1 MENYICNQ
9 YGDWERLAILNNE
22 NIKICGWIT
31 KLEAIKKWNLF
42 AFSSTTAENLNFY
55 SARNAR
61 VASAVLAKAILS
73 VRLSVRP
80 SVRHTPVLCQND
92 GT

>member
-1 MENYICNQ
+1 MALGMEVGLGPGHIVLD
-9 YGDWERLAILNNE
+9 GELAPLP
-22 NIKICGWIT
+22 
-31 KLEAIKKWNLF
+31 KKG
-42 AFSSTTAENLNFY
+42 ADPQFSAHFY

-61 VASAVLAKAILS
+61 IASAVLAKAIPS
-73 VRLSVRP
+73 VRLSVSL